1 MICTL
6 WWPRGSLRFQ
16 VYMYIMPSLDPA
28 FCKTGLQIPG
38 LMADR
43 YICAHLYTSRSPD
56 SVITNSGTNSEP
68 RLWTPHSTSTDSG
81 LDEVEIPESGLHNTG
96 LRTSTQILYCVNITL
111 NGCGL
116 VLSRRSGPGARQVK
130 CLSW

>member
-6 WWPRGSLRFQ
+6 WWPRGSLRFR
-16 VYMYIMPSLDPA
+16 VYMYITQSLDPT
-28 FCKTGLQIPG
+28 FCKTGLWIPG

-43 YICAHLYTSRSPD
+43 YICVHLYTSRSPD
-56 SVITNSGTNSEP
+56 SVITNSRINSEP

-81 LDEVEIPESGLHNTG
+81 PDEVEILESGLHNTG
-96 LRTSTQILYCVNITL
+96 LWTSIQILYRVNITL
-111 NGCGL
+111 NGRGL
-116 VLSRRSGPGARQVK
+116 VLSRRSGPGTRQVK